1 MSGTSRTTVW
11 SECGVCWYACAFQCA
26 ASSMSR
32 CRASGDPGDVL
43 KSRFTIY
50 EAHVTTMEQW
60 RLEGPV
66 AGVDVLPFAVAGP
79 LIRDLLEAV
88 SFLYD
93 SGIVHLDMKLD
104 NFFMRSDGG
113 LALGDLGEAKLL
125 VS

>member
-1 MSGTSRTTVW
+1 
-11 SECGVCWYACAFQCA
+11 
-26 ASSMSR
+26 MSR
-32 CRASGDPGDVL
+32 CSASGDPGDVL

-50 EAHVTTMEQW
+50 EAHVTSLEQW

-66 AGVDVLPFAVAGP
+66 AALDVLPFAVAGP

-93 SGIVHLDMKLD
+93 SSIVHLDMKLD
-104 NFFMRSDGG
+104 NLFMRSDGG

-125 VS
+125 VSQGDA

>member
-1 MSGTSRTTVW
+1 M
-11 SECGVCWYACAFQCA
+11 
-26 ASSMSR
+26 
-32 CRASGDPGDVL
+32 L

-50 EAHVTTMEQW
+50 EAHVTSLEQW

-66 AGVDVLPFAVAGP
+66 AALDVLPFAVAGP